1 MLSPKRSQW
10 RSFPSPLPRPD
21 PERPLGG
28 LGCLSCLTPLLSLL
42 GTRAGPALCPNLI
55 NFLPSGMAN
64 TNLKKKKISRIEK
77 GKATVPPPFSQ
88 SISSGKLVLINSS
101 LPL

>member
-1 MLSPKRSQW
+1 MS
-10 RSFPSPLPRPD
+10 
-21 PERPLGG
+21 
-28 LGCLSCLTPLLSLL
+28 LSCLTPLLSLL
-42 GTRAGPALCPNLI
+42 GTRAGPALCPNLV
-55 NFLPSGMAN
+55 NFLPSEMAN
-64 TNLKKKKISRIEK
+64 TNLKRKKKISLSAK